1 MSAAKKTPEPPI
13 DEFQTQVI
21 MTIFHMIGNLRHS
34 GMAALST
41 VELSYPQVLVLY
53 ALLEKNTMTIGGLSQ
68 HLKISQG
75 VMSRTVDRMVDKGL
89 VDRVRDDEDRRV
101 VLVSLS
107 NAGIDYATKIVT
119 YHVDKLGDQFKKIP
133 KDQRELFLSLLKQI
147 DSLLEQQDDGE

>member
-1 MSAAKKTPEPPI
+1 MSRAGKAAEAGI

-21 MTIFHMIGNLRHS
+21 MTIFHMIGNVRHS

-53 ALLEKNTMTIGGLSQ
+53 ALLEKGTISIGGLSQ

-75 VMSRTVDRMVDKGL
+75 VMSRTVDRMVAKGL
-89 VDRVRDDEDRRV
+89 VDRVRDSKDRRV

-107 NAGIDYATKIVT
+107 KAGVDYATRIVT

-133 KDQRELFLSLLKQI
+133 GDQRELFLSLLKQV
-147 DSLLEQQDDGE
+147 DALLEEQDDGR